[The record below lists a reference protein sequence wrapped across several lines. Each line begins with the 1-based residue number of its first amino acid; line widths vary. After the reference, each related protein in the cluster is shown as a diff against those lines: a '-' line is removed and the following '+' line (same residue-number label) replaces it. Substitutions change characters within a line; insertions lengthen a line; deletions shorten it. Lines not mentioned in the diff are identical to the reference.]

1 MASDKQKN
9 ALAVAACAAALAGL
23 ALWAHNK
30 QQQRTRVLRKQL
42 THLRFDLRVAEIEAE
57 TQRILAQM
65 KRVDDEIA
73 ALAPSAVT
81 FANSAQKLIDLD
93 HEMLSRV
100 TNVTFLGQVAA
111 DKDTRDACTKADEA
125 IEDFSVQR
133 SMRAD
138 VYKAIHSLYKGAAY
152 QTLDKTTQRYVHR
165 LVQDFER
172 NGLQLPEE
180 KQKEVQAWKQKL
192 SKLGIQFQQN
202 LSEETIEVKFSRD
215 ELKGLSE
222 DFIAALEK
230 GDDGKYKIALSYPT
244 VFPILNTCTVE
255 STRQAVEYAFNRR
268 CISTNVA
275 ILEEMLEIR
284 HKVALA
290 LGYENHAAYV
300 LEQRMAE
307 SPANVKEFLN
317 DLNNKLVPL
326 AKKDLDDLL
335 KLKEADCE
343 RNGWKFDGKINMWD
357 FRFYMDQF
365 VKKHCSIDSEK
376 LREYFPLTHVT
387 AELLSMYQELLS
399 LKFVEIS
406 QPHVWHKDVRMFA
419 VYDARPGK
427 VGHLVG
433 HFYLD
438 LFPRAGKYGHAA
450 CFTLQQGCAN
460 SQGVREYPAAAM
472 VANFNAPTKSK
483 PSLLGHQEV
492 VTYFHEFGHVM
503 HCLCSEVDIPRFAG
517 TRVERDFV
525 EAPSQM
531 LENWCWEK
539 EPLQRLSSHYETGEK
554 LSDDLVARLISTK
567 NANTGLLNKRQ
578 LLFAIFDQT
587 IHSKPKSN
595 TAQLLKQLQTEIMLI
610 DMTPET
616 NFAGSFGHLAGGYD
630 AQYYGYMW
638 SEVFSM
644 DMFVSRFKKEGLMNP
659 KTGLAYRELI
669 LARGGTVDA
678 SVMLKDFLGRAPNQD
693 AFLLSKGLKVEGPRV

>member
-1 MASDKQKN
+1 MATDKQKT
-9 ALAVAACAAALAGL
+9 ALTVAACATAFVGL
-23 ALWAHNK
+23 AIWAHK
-30 QQQRTRVLRKQL
+30 QRTRLLRKQL
-42 THLRFDLRVAEIEAE
+42 THLRFDLSVAEIEAE
-57 TQRILAQM
+57 TARILAQM

-73 ALAPSAVT
+73 ALAPSAMT
-81 FANSAQKLIDLD
+81 FENTVQKLIDLD
-93 HEMLSRV
+93 HEMISRV
-100 TNVTFLGQVAA
+100 TNVTFLGQVAV
-111 DKDTRDACTKADEA
+111 DKETRDACTKADEA

-138 VYKAIHSLYKGAAY
+138 VYKSVHMLYEGSIYHK
-152 QTLDKTTQRYVHR
+152 LDPVTQRYVQR

-172 NGLQLPEE
+172 NGLQLPYD

-202 LSEETIEVKFSRD
+202 LSEETIEVQFAQD

-230 GDDGKYKIALSYPT
+230 DSSDKYKVALSYPT

-255 STRQAVEYAFNRR
+255 STRKAVEYAFNRR

-290 LGYENHAAYV
+290 LGYKNHAAYI
-300 LEQRMAE
+300 LEQRMAG
-307 SPANVKEFLN
+307 SPANVKKFLD

-326 AKKDLDDLL
+326 ANKDLNDLL
-335 KLKEADCE
+335 KLKEADCA
-343 RNGWKFDGKINMWD
+343 RNGSKFDGKINMWD

-376 LREYFPLTHVT
+376 LREYFPLSHVT
-387 AELLSMYQELLS
+387 DELLSMYQELLS

-406 QPHVWHKDVRMFA
+406 QPHVWHRDVRMFA
-419 VYDARPGK
+419 VYDSRPGK
-427 VGHLVG
+427 IGNLVG

-450 CFTLQQGCAN
+450 CFTLQQSCVN
-460 SQGVREYPAAAM
+460 SSGVREYPAAAM
-472 VANFNAPTKSK
+472 VANFNAPTTSK

-503 HCLCSEVDIPRFAG
+503 HCLCSEVNIPRFAG

-554 LSDDLVARLISTK
+554 LSDELIARLISTK
-567 NANTGLLNKRQ
+567 NVHAGLLNKRQ
-578 LLFAIFDQT
+578 LFFAIFDQT
-587 IHSKPKSN
+587 IHSKPKTN
-595 TAQLLKQLQTEIMLI
+595 TTQLVNQLQREILLI
-610 DMTPET
+610 DVTPDT

-644 DMFVSRFKKEGLMNP
+644 DMFVSRFKKEGLMNS

-669 LARGGTVDA
+669 LARGGSVDA
-678 SVMLKDFLGRAPNQD
+678 SNMLDDFLGRKPNQD
-693 AFLLSKGLKVEGPRV
+693 AFLLSKGLKVETA

>member
-1 MASDKQKN
+1 MANDKQKN
-9 ALAVAACAAALAGL
+9 ALAVATCAAALAGL
-23 ALWAHNK
+23 AMWARSKK
-30 QQQRTRVLRKQL
+30 QKRTRLLRKQL
-42 THLRFDLRVAEIEAE
+42 THLHFDLSIAEIEAE
-57 TQRILAQM
+57 TERILAQM

-73 ALAPSAVT
+73 ALPSSAVT
-81 FANSAQKLIDLD
+81 FENTVQKLINLD
-93 HEMLSRV
+93 HEMLSHV

-111 DKDTRDACTKADEA
+111 DKETRDVCTKADEA
-125 IEDFSVQR
+125 IDDFAVQR
-133 SMRAD
+133 SMRAE
-138 VYKAIHSLYKGAAY
+138 VYKSIHTLYRSAAY
-152 QTLDKTTQRYVHR
+152 QKLNPVTQRYVHR

-172 NGLQLPEE
+172 NGLQLPDE

-202 LSEETIEVKFSRD
+202 LSEETIEVEFSHD

-230 GDDGKYKIALSYPT
+230 GNNDKYKIVLSYPT

-255 STRQAVEYAFNRR
+255 STRKAVEYAFNRR
-268 CISTNVA
+268 CIAKNVA
-275 ILEEMLEIR
+275 ILEEMLDIR
-284 HKVALA
+284 HKIALT

-307 SPANVKEFLN
+307 SPANVQVFLN

-326 AKKDLDDLL
+326 AKRNLDDLL
-335 KLKEADCE
+335 RLKEADCE

-376 LREYFPLTHVT
+376 LREYFPLSHVT
-387 AELLSMYQELLS
+387 VELLSMYQDLLS

-406 QPHVWHKDVRMFA
+406 QPHVWHEDVRMFA

-427 VGHLVG
+427 FGNLVG

-460 SQGVREYPAAAM
+460 SAGVREYPAAAM

-483 PSLLGHQEV
+483 PSLLGHKEV

-539 EPLQRLSSHYETGEK
+539 EPLQRLSSHYETGAK
-554 LSDDLVARLISTK
+554 LSDDLIARLISTK
-567 NANTGLLNKRQ
+567 NVSTGLLNKRQ

-587 IHSKPKSN
+587 IHSKSKTN
-595 TAQLLKQLQTEIMLI
+595 TAQLLKQLQSEIMLI

-616 NFAGSFGHLAGGYD
+616 NFAASFGHLAGGYD

-638 SEVFSM
+638 SEVYSV

-669 LARGGTVDA
+669 LARGGSVDA
-678 SVMLKDFLGRAPNQD
+678 SVMLKDFLGRSPNQD
-693 AFLLSKGLKVEGPRV
+693 AFLLSKGLKIEA